1 MAQTFTPSTVTS
13 GAAAQIDYPMIKGIG
28 LPGLLADI
36 SQSRILSGSNETNAI
51 IPYGIP
57 VKRNA
62 GGTLPNSFEPIT
74 GAGAMLG
81 LLVRT
86 NTHEKVG
93 YPAVNELPDYE
104 EGVPPLKEGNVMTQ
118 GAIYIACMEAVPA
131 DSAALRFH
139 KSGAFA
145 GQWGVTA
152 EAGETIALAAGGWVI
167 RKAGSASQLAIL
179 EINTPAAL
187 SFTAD
192 V

>member
-1 MAQTFTPSTVTS
+1 MAQTFTPTAVNS
-13 GAAAQIDYPMIKGIG
+13 GAAAQIDYPMIKGVG

-36 SQSRILSGSNETNAI
+36 SASRILSGSNETAGI
-51 IPYGIP
+51 IPYGVP
-57 VKRNA
+57 VGRNS
-62 GGTLPNSFEPIT
+62 GGTLPNSFQLITTT
-74 GAGAMLG
+74 GAALG

-118 GAIYIACMEAVPA
+118 GAIYIECMEAVEA
-131 DSAALRFH
+131 SAAALRYH
-139 KSGAFA
+139 KSGVHA
-145 GQWGVTA
+145 GKWGVAA
-152 EAGETIALAAGGWVI
+152 EVGETLALAAGGWAI
-167 RKAGSASQLAIL
+167 RKAGSANQLAIL
-179 EINTPAAL
+179 EINTPAEL